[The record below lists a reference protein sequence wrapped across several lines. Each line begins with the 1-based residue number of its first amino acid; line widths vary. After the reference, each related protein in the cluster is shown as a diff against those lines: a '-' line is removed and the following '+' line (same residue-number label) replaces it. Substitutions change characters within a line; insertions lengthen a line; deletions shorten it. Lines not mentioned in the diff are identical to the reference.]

1 MFDVGFSELLVI
13 GVVALLVIGPEKLPR
28 VARTVGAL
36 MGRAQRYVND
46 VKADINREIELDELR
61 KLKTTVTEAAA
72 SIETSVR
79 DTVSSFEA
87 QANELNQLASGT
99 DPVSGPQAGAFED
112 APAPAAPAP
121 EALAAAEASIRE
133 AVAGDVAAHADAAAP
148 AAPGN
153 AAAPVAE
160 VNAPPS
166 GPPPS
171 AEPAPAQGSLALDAA
186 PSPARPA

>member
-72 SIETSVR
+72 SIESSVR

-99 DPVSGPQAGAFED
+99 DPVSGPPPGAFED

-121 EALAAAEASIRE
+121 EALAAAEESIRE
-133 AVAGDVAAHADAAAP
+133 AIAGDVAASAGAVTSVEAATPAETVAAA
-148 AAPGN
+148 
-153 AAAPVAE
+153 E
-160 VNAPPS
+160 
-166 GPPPS
+166 
-171 AEPAPAQGSLALDAA
+171 AEPVQGSLALDAT
-186 PSPARPA
+186 PPPARPA